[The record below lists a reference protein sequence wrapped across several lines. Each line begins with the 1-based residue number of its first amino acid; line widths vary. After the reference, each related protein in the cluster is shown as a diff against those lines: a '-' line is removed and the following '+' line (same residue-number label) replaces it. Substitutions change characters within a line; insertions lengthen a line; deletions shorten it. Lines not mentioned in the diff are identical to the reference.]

1 MEQVSFSFRQTI
13 FGILKTLVVRASQ
26 NNLDLTYDVD
36 TDIPDQLIGDSL
48 RLRQV
53 ITNLVGNAIKFTPSK
68 VSKKGHVALSCRLL
82 ALDDCSVTLEFCVL
96 DTGIGIAKDKLN
108 LIFDTFA
115 QADGSTTRV
124 RAALVICVHSRS
136 TGLSLKEYGGT
147 GLGLSISKR
156 LVALMGGSMWV
167 ESEVTKG
174 SKFFFTITS
183 QIGQLSMDAT
193 LAKMIPFG
201 NRNILFVD
209 MLYDN
214 TGVVNRIQELGLR
227 PYVIHDPLE
236 VADKATCPHIDS
248 IVVDSLSVVYF
259 YQRFLRVHAYG
270 LGMTD

>member
-1 MEQVSFSFRQTI
+1 MEQVSFSFRQTV

-36 TDIPDQLIGDSL
+36 PDIPDQLIGDSL

-68 VSKKGHVALSCRLL
+68 ISKKGHVALSCRLL
-82 ALDDCSVTLEFCVL
+82 ALDDSSVTLEICVL

-124 RAALVICVHSRS
+124 CSSFIISIRFPLPTPLFSR
-136 TGLSLKEYGGT
+136 KEYGGT

-156 LVALMGGSMWV
+156 LVALMTGSMWV
-167 ESEVTKG
+167 ESEVSKG

-183 QIGQLSMDAT
+183 QIGQMSMDAT
-193 LAKMIPFG
+193 LAKMAPFG

-209 MLYDN
+209 TLFDQ
-214 TGVVNRIQELGLR
+214 TGVVNRIQDLGLR
-227 PYVIHDPLE
+227 PYVIHDPFE
-236 VADKATCPHIDS
+236 VADKATCPHIDT
-248 IVVDSLSVVYF
+248 IVVDSLSVVC
-259 YQRFLRVHAYG
+259 L
-270 LGMTD
+270 MS